1 MGGWIVSAK
10 DLASGK
16 VSWSPR
22 ENLRRMKAE
31 LIARRVE
38 LAVLPPK
45 RPGGKP
51 ARSEVEIEDG
61 KASFRI
67 KLDESL
73 PVRDVVASAT
83 KACGECGLRATDVD
97 ISVSGGYV
105 RVKADVEAWTGF
117 GEETTATGRLM
128 RPLTKGASGFRQGN
142 TAKEEKL

>member
-1 MGGWIVSAK
+1 MGVWIASSK
-10 DLASGK
+10 DVMSGGL
-16 VSWSPR
+16 SWSPA

-31 LIARRVE
+31 LVARRVE

-45 RPGGKP
+45 KPGGKP

-67 KLDESL
+67 RLDESL
-73 PVRDVVASAT
+73 PVRDVVASAK

-105 RVKADVEAWTGF
+105 RVRADVEAWTGF

-128 RPLTKGASGFRQGN
+128 RPLAKGASGFRQGN
-142 TAKEEKL
+142 TAKEEEA